1 MLFVLW
7 SIFAFVNL
15 MADNVIKIPPQKV
28 ATNTHSKQIVAFTKE
43 IESLEQNGK
52 NIDEYTTKYF
62 KKRVDYSLPFSS
74 EAKDYA
80 DSVLIEREKKSSSE
94 GAKLR
99 YNKNIASELKRES
112 NKSTR
117 QSIESKR
124 DLHESS
130 GDSKQKSIVAT
141 KSDSPNAPSSPN
153 ALTTAS
159 LTLPKPFSE
168 PKKVYKKVLD
178 LHKPKVVIII
188 DDIATPKQ
196 LSDIVAIQDAGL
208 KLTPSI
214 FPVAQNNAQMLER
227 VANLEFFMVHLPLE
241 ALAYKD
247 ELDTISIYDS
257 EDSIKRKI
265 ARIKQTLPNTLY
277 INNHTGSKFT
287 ERRANMEFLLSVL
300 DSHNINFVDSRTT
313 QNTTLP
319 DIAKAQNRLILY
331 RDIFIDNALDSHSL
345 MTQINEGVKIAKAR
359 GYAILIAHPHKET
372 LNAIRAAQN
381 GALKEVDV
389 IYLNE
394 LDFLLK
400 KSNIT
405 QYAQVLKSP

>member
-7 SIFAFVNL
+7 SVFAFVNL

-28 ATNTHSKQIVAFTKE
+28 ATNTQSAQTLAFNKE

-80 DSVLIEREKKSSSE
+80 DSVLIEREKKSSSD

-99 YNKNIASELKRES
+99 YNKNIASEVKRES
-112 NKSTR
+112 NKYIR
-117 QSIESKR
+117 QSSESNHNSR
-124 DLHESS
+124 ESS
-130 GDSKQKSIVAT
+130 GDSKQKSSVSN
-141 KSDSPNAPSSPN
+141 KSDSPNVPNPN

-159 LTLPKPFSE
+159 LSLPKPFSE

-178 LHKPKVVIII
+178 SHKPKVVIII

-214 FPVAQNNAQMLER
+214 FPVAQGNTQMLER
-227 VANLEFFMVHLPLE
+227 VAHLEFFMVHLPLE

-319 DIAKAQNRLILY
+319 EIAKAQNRLILY

-345 MTQINEGVKIAKAR
+345 MTQINEGIKIAKAR

-372 LNAIRAAQN
+372 LNAIRAAKN
-381 GALKEVDV
+381 GALREVDV

>member
-7 SIFAFVNL
+7 SVFAFVNL

-28 ATNTHSKQIVAFTKE
+28 ATNTQSAQTLAFNKE

-80 DSVLIEREKKSSSE
+80 DSVLIERERKTE

-99 YNKNIASELKRES
+99 YNKNIASEVKRES
-112 NKSTR
+112 NKSMR
-117 QSIESKR
+117 QSSESKR
-124 DLHESS
+124 NSRESS
-130 GDSKQKSIVAT
+130 GDSKQKSSVST
-141 KSDSPNAPSSPN
+141 KSDSPNVPNPN

-159 LTLPKPFSE
+159 LSLPKPFSE

-178 LHKPKVVIII
+178 SHKPKVVIII

-214 FPVAQNNAQMLER
+214 FPVAQGNTQMLER
-227 VANLEFFMVHLPLE
+227 VAHLEFFMVHLPLE

-300 DSHNINFVDSRTT
+300 DSHNINFIDSRTT

-319 DIAKAQNRLILY
+319 EIAKAQNRLILY

-345 MTQINEGVKIAKAR
+345 NTQINEGIKIAKAR

-372 LNAIRAAQN
+372 LNAIRAAKN
-381 GALKEVDV
+381 GALREVDV

>member
-7 SIFAFVNL
+7 SVFAFVNL

-28 ATNTHSKQIVAFTKE
+28 ATNTQSAQTLAFNKE

-80 DSVLIEREKKSSSE
+80 DSVLIERERKTD

-99 YNKNIASELKRES
+99 YNKNIASEVKRES
-112 NKSTR
+112 NKSMR
-117 QSIESKR
+117 QSSESKHNSR
-124 DLHESS
+124 ESS
-130 GDSKQKSIVAT
+130 GDSKQKSSVAT
-141 KSDSPNAPSSPN
+141 KSDSPNVPNPN

-159 LTLPKPFSE
+159 LSLPKPFSE

-178 LHKPKVVIII
+178 SHKPKVVIII

-214 FPVAQNNAQMLER
+214 FPVAQGNTQMLER
-227 VANLEFFMVHLPLE
+227 VAHLEFFMVHLPLE

-265 ARIKQTLPNTLY
+265 ARIKQILPNTLY

-345 MTQINEGVKIAKAR
+345 NTQINEGIKIAKAR

-372 LNAIRAAQN
+372 LNAIRAAKN
-381 GALKEVDV
+381 GALREVDV

>member
-1 MLFVLW
+1 MKVGSRMLFVLW
-7 SIFAFVNL
+7 SVFAFVSL

-28 ATNTHSKQIVAFTKE
+28 ATNTQSTQIVAFTKE
-43 IESLEQNGK
+43 IESLEQSGK

-74 EAKDYA
+74 EAKDYQ
-80 DSVLIEREKKSSSE
+80 DSVLIEREKKSS

-99 YNKNIASELKRES
+99 YNKNIASEAKRES
-112 NKSTR
+112 SESTR
-117 QSIESKR
+117 KSSESKR
-124 DLHESS
+124 DSRQSS
-130 GDSKQKSIVAT
+130 GDSKQKST
-141 KSDSPNAPSSPN
+141 KSDLSDSPN

-178 LHKPKVVIII
+178 SHKPKVVIII

-214 FPVAQNNAQMLER
+214 FPVAQSNVKMLES
-227 VANLEFFMVHLPLE
+227 VANLDFFMVHLPLE

-265 ARIKQTLPNTLY
+265 ARIKQILPNTLY

-300 DSHNINFVDSRTT
+300 DSHNISFVDSRTT
-313 QNTTLP
+313 QNTALP

-345 MTQINEGVKIAKAR
+345 NTQINEGVKIAKAR

-372 LNAIRAAQN
+372 LNAIRTAKN
-381 GALKEVDV
+381 GALREVDV

-400 KSNIT
+400 KSNIS

>member
-7 SIFAFVNL
+7 SVFAFVNL

-28 ATNTHSKQIVAFTKE
+28 ATNTQSAQTLAFNKE

-80 DSVLIEREKKSSSE
+80 DSVLIERERKTE

-99 YNKNIASELKRES
+99 YNKNIASEVKRES

-117 QSIESKR
+117 QSSESKHNVR
-124 DLHESS
+124 ESS
-130 GDSKQKSIVAT
+130 GESKQKSSVST

-159 LTLPKPFSE
+159 LSLPKPFSE

-178 LHKPKVVIII
+178 SHKPKVVIII

-196 LSDIVAIQDAGL
+196 LGDIVAIQDAGL

-214 FPVAQNNAQMLER
+214 FPVAQGNTQMLER
-227 VANLEFFMVHLPLE
+227 VAHLEFFMVHLPLE

-345 MTQINEGVKIAKAR
+345 NMQINEGIKIAKAR

-372 LNAIRAAQN
+372 LNAIRAAKN
-381 GALKEVDV
+381 GALREVDV

>member
-7 SIFAFVNL
+7 SVFAFVNL

-28 ATNTHSKQIVAFTKE
+28 ATNAHSKQIVAFTKE

-74 EAKDYA
+74 EAKDYQ
-80 DSVLIEREKKSSSE
+80 DSVLIEREKKTD

-99 YNKNIASELKRES
+99 YNKNIASESKRES

-117 QSIESKR
+117 QSVDSKQNLR
-124 DLHESS
+124 ESS
-130 GDSKQKSIVAT
+130 GESKQKSSVAN
-141 KSDSPNAPSSPN
+141 KSDSPSSPN

-178 LHKPKVVIII
+178 SHKPKVVIII

-214 FPVAQNNAQMLER
+214 FPVAQGNTQMLER
-227 VANLEFFMVHLPLE
+227 VAHLEFFMVHLPLE

-265 ARIKQTLPNTLY
+265 ARIKQILPNTLY

-345 MTQINEGVKIAKAR
+345 NTQINEGVKIAKAR

-372 LNAIRAAQN
+372 LNAIRAAQK

>member
-7 SIFAFVNL
+7 SVFAFVNL

-28 ATNTHSKQIVAFTKE
+28 ATNTQSAQTLAFNKE

-80 DSVLIEREKKSSSE
+80 DSVLIERERKTE

-99 YNKNIASELKRES
+99 YNKNIASESKRES
-112 NKSTR
+112 NKSMR

-124 DLHESS
+124 DSRESS
-130 GDSKQKSIVAT
+130 GESKQKSSVAT
-141 KSDSPNAPSSPN
+141 KRDSPNVPNPN

-159 LTLPKPFSE
+159 LSLPKPFSE

-178 LHKPKVVIII
+178 SHKPKVVIII

-214 FPVAQNNAQMLER
+214 FPVAQGNTQMLER
-227 VANLEFFMVHLPLE
+227 VAHLEFFMVHLPLE

-319 DIAKAQNRLILY
+319 EIAKAQNRLILY

-345 MTQINEGVKIAKAR
+345 NTQINEGIKIAKAR

-372 LNAIRAAQN
+372 LNAIRTAKN
-381 GALKEVDV
+381 GALREVDV

>member
-7 SIFAFVNL
+7 SALFVANL
-15 MADNVIKIPPQKV
+15 MADNVINVPPKKI
-28 ATNTHSKQIVAFTKE
+28 ATNSQPTQIVSFTKE
-43 IESLEQNGK
+43 IDSLEQNGK

-80 DSVLIEREKKSSSE
+80 DSVLIEREKKSS

-99 YNKNIASELKRES
+99 YNKNIASEVKRES
-112 NKSTR
+112 SESIRKS
-117 QSIESKR
+117 SESKR
-124 DLHESS
+124 DLRQSS
-130 GDSKQKSIVAT
+130 GDSKQKS
-141 KSDSPNAPSSPN
+141 KSDLDSPN

-178 LHKPKVVIII
+178 SHKPKVVIII

-214 FPVAQNNAQMLER
+214 FPVAQSNVKMLES
-227 VANLEFFMVHLPLE
+227 VANLDFFMVHLPLE

-257 EDSIKRKI
+257 EDSIRRKI
-265 ARIKQTLPNTLY
+265 ARIKQILPNTLY

-300 DSHNINFVDSRTT
+300 DSHNISFVDSRTT
-313 QNTTLP
+313 QNTALP

-345 MTQINEGVKIAKAR
+345 NTQINEGVKIAKAR

-372 LNAIRAAQN
+372 LNAIRTAKN
-381 GALKEVDV
+381 GALREVDV

-400 KSNIT
+400 KSNIS

>member
-7 SIFAFVNL
+7 SALFVANL
-15 MADNVIKIPPQKV
+15 MADNVINVPPKKI
-28 ATNTHSKQIVAFTKE
+28 ATNTQSTQIVAFTKE

-80 DSVLIEREKKSSSE
+80 DSVLIEREKKSS

-99 YNKNIASELKRES
+99 YNKNIASEVKRES
-112 NKSTR
+112 GESIRKS
-117 QSIESKR
+117 SESKR
-124 DLHESS
+124 DLRQSS
-130 GDSKQKSIVAT
+130 GDSKQKST
-141 KSDSPNAPSSPN
+141 KSDLSDSPN

-178 LHKPKVVIII
+178 SHKPKVVIII

-214 FPVAQNNAQMLER
+214 FPVAQSNVKMLES

-257 EDSIKRKI
+257 EDSIRRKI
-265 ARIKQTLPNTLY
+265 ARIKHILPNTLY

-300 DSHNINFVDSRTT
+300 DSHNISFVDSRTT
-313 QNTTLP
+313 QNTALP

-345 MTQINEGVKIAKAR
+345 NTQINEGVKIAKAR

-372 LNAIRAAQN
+372 LNAIRAAKN
-381 GALKEVDV
+381 GALREVDV

-400 KSNIT
+400 KSNIS

>member
-7 SIFAFVNL
+7 SVFAFVNL

-28 ATNTHSKQIVAFTKE
+28 ATNTQSAQTLAFNKE

-80 DSVLIEREKKSSSE
+80 DSVLIERERKTE

-99 YNKNIASELKRES
+99 YNKNIASEVKRES
-112 NKSTR
+112 NKSMR
-117 QSIESKR
+117 QSSESKR
-124 DLHESS
+124 NSRESS
-130 GDSKQKSIVAT
+130 GDSKQKSSVST
-141 KSDSPNAPSSPN
+141 KSDSPNVPNPN

-159 LTLPKPFSE
+159 LSLPKPFSE

-178 LHKPKVVIII
+178 SHKPKVVIII

-214 FPVAQNNAQMLER
+214 FPVAQGNTQMLER
-227 VANLEFFMVHLPLE
+227 VAHLEFFMVHLPLE

-319 DIAKAQNRLILY
+319 EIAKAQNRLILY

-345 MTQINEGVKIAKAR
+345 NTQINEGIKIAKAR

-372 LNAIRAAQN
+372 LNAIRAAKN
-381 GALKEVDV
+381 GALREVDV

>member
-1 MLFVLW
+1 MKMCGRMLFALCGA
-7 SIFAFVNL
+7 FAFINL
-15 MADNVIKIPPQKV
+15 VADNIIKIPPQKI
-28 ATNTHSKQIVAFTKE
+28 ATNTQPKQIVAFNKE
-43 IESLEQNGK
+43 IDLLEQNGK

-62 KKRVDYSLPFSS
+62 KKRVDYSSPFSS
-74 EAKDYA
+74 EAKDYL
-80 DSVLIEREKKSSSE
+80 DSVLIEREKKTS
-94 GAKLR
+94 AKLH
-99 YNKNIASELKRES
+99 YNKNIANES
-112 NKSTR
+112 KNKSA
-117 QSIESKR
+117 ESSHKIANKSNDSR
-124 DLHESS
+124 ESS
-130 GDSKQKSIVAT
+130 GNSKQKA
-141 KSDSPNAPSSPN
+141 KNHLNDSQSQN

-178 LHKPKVVIII
+178 SHKPKVVIII

-196 LSDIVAIQDAGL
+196 LSDIVAIQNNGL

-214 FPVAQNNAQMLER
+214 FPVAQSNAQMLES
-227 VANLEFFMVHLPLE
+227 VAHLEFFMVHLPLE

-257 EDSIKRKI
+257 KDSIRRKI
-265 ARIKQTLPNTLY
+265 ARIKQILPNTLY

-300 DSHNINFVDSRTT
+300 DAHNISFVDSRTT
-313 QNTTLP
+313 QNTALP
-319 DIAKAQNRLILY
+319 EIAKAQNRLILY
-331 RDIFIDNALDSHSL
+331 RDIFIDNVLDAQSL
-345 MTQINEGVKIAKAR
+345 ATQINEGIKIAKAR

-372 LNAIRAAQN
+372 LNAIRVAKN
-381 GALKEVDV
+381 GALREVDV

-400 KSNIT
+400 KSNIS

>member
-7 SIFAFVNL
+7 SVFAFVSL

-28 ATNTHSKQIVAFTKE
+28 ATNTQSTQIVAFTKE

-80 DSVLIEREKKSSSE
+80 DSVLIEREKKSS

-99 YNKNIASELKRES
+99 YNKNIASEVKRES
-112 NKSTR
+112 GESVRKS
-117 QSIESKR
+117 SESKR
-124 DLHESS
+124 DLRQSS
-130 GDSKQKSIVAT
+130 GDSKQKS
-141 KSDSPNAPSSPN
+141 KSDLDSPN

-178 LHKPKVVIII
+178 SHKPKVVIII

-214 FPVAQNNAQMLER
+214 FPVAQSNVKMLES
-227 VANLEFFMVHLPLE
+227 VANLDFFMVHLPLE

-265 ARIKQTLPNTLY
+265 ARIKQILPNTLY

-300 DSHNINFVDSRTT
+300 DSHNISFVDSRTT
-313 QNTTLP
+313 QNTALP

-345 MTQINEGVKIAKAR
+345 NTQINEGVKIAKAR

-372 LNAIRAAQN
+372 LNAIRTAKN
-381 GALKEVDV
+381 GALREVDV

-400 KSNIT
+400 KSNIS

>member
-7 SIFAFVNL
+7 SVFAFVNL

-28 ATNTHSKQIVAFTKE
+28 ATNTQSAQTLAFNKE

-80 DSVLIEREKKSSSE
+80 DSVLIERERKTE

-99 YNKNIASELKRES
+99 YNKNIASEVKRES
-112 NKSTR
+112 NKSMR
-117 QSIESKR
+117 QSSESKHNVR
-124 DLHESS
+124 ESS
-130 GDSKQKSIVAT
+130 GDSKQKSSVST

-159 LTLPKPFSE
+159 LSLPKPFSE

-178 LHKPKVVIII
+178 SHKPKVVIII

-196 LSDIVAIQDAGL
+196 LSDIVAIQDSGL

-214 FPVAQNNAQMLER
+214 FPVAQGNTQMLER
-227 VANLEFFMVHLPLE
+227 VAHLEFFMVHLPLE

-287 ERRANMEFLLSVL
+287 EHRANMEFLLSVL

-345 MTQINEGVKIAKAR
+345 MTQINEGIKIAKAR

-372 LNAIRAAQN
+372 LNAIRVAKN
-381 GALKEVDV
+381 GALREVDV

>member
-7 SIFAFVNL
+7 SVFAFVSL

-28 ATNTHSKQIVAFTKE
+28 ATNTQSTQIVAFTKE
-43 IESLEQNGK
+43 IDSLEQSGK

-80 DSVLIEREKKSSSE
+80 DSVLIEREKKSS

-99 YNKNIASELKRES
+99 YNKNIASEVKRES
-112 NKSTR
+112 GESIRKS
-117 QSIESKR
+117 SESKR
-124 DLHESS
+124 DVRQSS
-130 GDSKQKSIVAT
+130 GDSKQKST
-141 KSDSPNAPSSPN
+141 KSDLNDSPNN

-178 LHKPKVVIII
+178 SHKPKVVIII

-214 FPVAQNNAQMLER
+214 FPVAQSNVKMLES
-227 VANLEFFMVHLPLE
+227 VANLDFFMVHLPLE

-257 EDSIKRKI
+257 EDSIRRKI
-265 ARIKQTLPNTLY
+265 ARIKQILPNTLY

-300 DSHNINFVDSRTT
+300 DSHNISFVDSRTT
-313 QNTTLP
+313 QNTALP

-345 MTQINEGVKIAKAR
+345 NTQINEGVKIAKAR

-372 LNAIRAAQN
+372 LNAIRVAKN
-381 GALKEVDV
+381 GALREVDV

-400 KSNIT
+400 KSNIS

>member
-7 SIFAFVNL
+7 SVFAFVNL

-28 ATNTHSKQIVAFTKE
+28 ATNAHSKQIVAFTKE

-80 DSVLIEREKKSSSE
+80 DSVLIEREKKTD

-99 YNKNIASELKRES
+99 YNKNIASESKRES
-112 NKSTR
+112 NKSMR
-117 QSIESKR
+117 QSVESKHNVR
-124 DLHESS
+124 ESS
-130 GDSKQKSIVAT
+130 GDSKQKSSVAN
-141 KSDSPNAPSSPN
+141 KSDSPSSPNPN

-178 LHKPKVVIII
+178 SHKPKVVIII

-214 FPVAQNNAQMLER
+214 FPVAQGNTQMLER

-313 QNTTLP
+313 QNTALP

-345 MTQINEGVKIAKAR
+345 NTQINEGVKIAKAR

-372 LNAIRAAQN
+372 LNAIRAAQK

>member
-7 SIFAFVNL
+7 SALFVANL
-15 MADNVIKIPPQKV
+15 MADNVIKLPSKKI
-28 ATNTHSKQIVAFTKE
+28 ATNTQLTQIIAFTKE

-74 EAKDYA
+74 EAKDYQ
-80 DSVLIEREKKSSSE
+80 DSVLIEREKKSNS
-94 GAKLR
+94 AKLR
-99 YNKNIASELKRES
+99 YNKNIASESKSKSSES
-112 NKSTR
+112 THNLR
-117 QSIESKR
+117 QS
-124 DLHESS
+124 S
-130 GDSKQKSIVAT
+130 GVSKQKS
-141 KSDSPNAPSSPN
+141 KSDLDSPN

-159 LTLPKPFSE
+159 LTLLKPFSE

-178 LHKPKVVIII
+178 SHKPKVVIII

-214 FPVAQNNAQMLER
+214 FPVAQSNVKMLES

-257 EDSIKRKI
+257 EDLIRRKI
-265 ARIKQTLPNTLY
+265 ARIKQILPNTLY
-277 INNHTGSKFT
+277 INNHTGSRFT

-300 DSHNINFVDSRTT
+300 DSHNISFVDSRTT
-313 QNTTLP
+313 QNTALP

-345 MTQINEGVKIAKAR
+345 NMQINEGVKIAKAR

-372 LNAIRAAQN
+372 LNAIRAAKN
-381 GALKEVDV
+381 GALREVDV

>member
-7 SIFAFVNL
+7 SVFAFVNL

-28 ATNTHSKQIVAFTKE
+28 ATNTQSAQTLAFNKE

-80 DSVLIEREKKSSSE
+80 DSVLIERERKTE

-99 YNKNIASELKRES
+99 YNKNIASESKRES
-112 NKSTR
+112 NKYIR
-117 QSIESKR
+117 QSAESKHNVR
-124 DLHESS
+124 ESS
-130 GDSKQKSIVAT
+130 GDSKQKSSVST
-141 KSDSPNAPSSPN
+141 KSDSPNVPNPN

-159 LTLPKPFSE
+159 LSLPKPFSE

-178 LHKPKVVIII
+178 SHKPKVVIII

-214 FPVAQNNAQMLER
+214 FPVAQGNTQMLER
-227 VANLEFFMVHLPLE
+227 VAHLEFFMVHLPLE

-345 MTQINEGVKIAKAR
+345 NTQINEGIKIAKAR

-372 LNAIRAAQN
+372 LNAIRAAKN
-381 GALKEVDV
+381 GALREVDV

>member
-7 SIFAFVNL
+7 SALFVANL
-15 MADNVIKIPPQKV
+15 MADNVINVPPKKI
-28 ATNTHSKQIVAFTKE
+28 ATNSQSTQIVAFTKE

-80 DSVLIEREKKSSSE
+80 DSVLIEREKKSS

-99 YNKNIASELKRES
+99 YNKNIASESKRES
-112 NKSTR
+112 GESIRKS
-117 QSIESKR
+117 SESKR
-124 DLHESS
+124 DLRQSS
-130 GDSKQKSIVAT
+130 GDSKQKS
-141 KSDSPNAPSSPN
+141 KSDLSDSPN

-178 LHKPKVVIII
+178 SHKPKVVIII

-214 FPVAQNNAQMLER
+214 FPVAQSNAKMLES
-227 VANLEFFMVHLPLE
+227 VANLDFFMVHLPLE

-257 EDSIKRKI
+257 EDSIRRKI
-265 ARIKQTLPNTLY
+265 ARIKQILPNTLY

-300 DSHNINFVDSRTT
+300 DSHNISFVDSRTT
-313 QNTTLP
+313 QNTALP

-345 MTQINEGVKIAKAR
+345 NTQINEGVKIAKAR

-372 LNAIRAAQN
+372 LNAIRTAKN
-381 GALKEVDV
+381 GALREVDV

-400 KSNIT
+400 KSNIS

>member
-7 SIFAFVNL
+7 SVFAFVSL

-28 ATNTHSKQIVAFTKE
+28 ATNTQSTQIVAFTKE
-43 IESLEQNGK
+43 IDSLEQSGK

-80 DSVLIEREKKSSSE
+80 DSVLIEREKKSS

-99 YNKNIASELKRES
+99 YNKNIASEAKRELGES
-112 NKSTR
+112 IRKS
-117 QSIESKR
+117 SESKR
-124 DLHESS
+124 DVRQSS
-130 GDSKQKSIVAT
+130 GDSKQKS
-141 KSDSPNAPSSPN
+141 KSDLSDSPN

-178 LHKPKVVIII
+178 SHKPKVVIII

-214 FPVAQNNAQMLER
+214 FPVAQSNVKMLES
-227 VANLEFFMVHLPLE
+227 VANLDFFMVHLPLE

-257 EDSIKRKI
+257 EDSIRRKI
-265 ARIKQTLPNTLY
+265 ARIKQILPNTLY

-300 DSHNINFVDSRTT
+300 DSHNISFVDSRTT
-313 QNTTLP
+313 QNTALP

-345 MTQINEGVKIAKAR
+345 NTQINEGVKIAKAR

-372 LNAIRAAQN
+372 LNAIRAAKN
-381 GALKEVDV
+381 GALREVDV

-400 KSNIT
+400 KSNIS

>member
-1 MLFVLW
+1 MLFVMW
-7 SIFAFVNL
+7 SVFAFVSL

-28 ATNTHSKQIVAFTKE
+28 ATNTQSTQIVAFTKE
-43 IESLEQNGK
+43 IESLEQSGK

-80 DSVLIEREKKSSSE
+80 DSVLIEREKKSS

-99 YNKNIASELKRES
+99 YNKNIASEAKRELGES
-112 NKSTR
+112 VRKS
-117 QSIESKR
+117 SESKR
-124 DLHESS
+124 DVRQSS
-130 GDSKQKSIVAT
+130 GDSKQKST
-141 KSDSPNAPSSPN
+141 KSDLDSPN

-178 LHKPKVVIII
+178 SHKPKVVIII

-214 FPVAQNNAQMLER
+214 FPVAQSNAKMLES
-227 VANLEFFMVHLPLE
+227 VANLDFFMVHLPLE

-257 EDSIKRKI
+257 EDSIRRKI
-265 ARIKQTLPNTLY
+265 ARIKQILPNTLY

-300 DSHNINFVDSRTT
+300 DSHNISFVDSRTT
-313 QNTTLP
+313 QNTALP

-345 MTQINEGVKIAKAR
+345 NTQINEGVKIAKAR

-372 LNAIRAAQN
+372 LNAIRTAKN
-381 GALKEVDV
+381 GALREVDV

-400 KSNIT
+400 KSNIS

>member
-7 SIFAFVNL
+7 SVFAFVNL

-28 ATNTHSKQIVAFTKE
+28 ATNTQSAQTLAFKKE

-80 DSVLIEREKKSSSE
+80 DSVLIERERKTE

-99 YNKNIASELKRES
+99 YNKNIASEVKRES
-112 NKSTR
+112 NKSMR
-117 QSIESKR
+117 QSSESKHNSR
-124 DLHESS
+124 ESS
-130 GDSKQKSIVAT
+130 GDSKQKSSVAT
-141 KSDSPNAPSSPN
+141 KSDSPNAPNPN

-159 LTLPKPFSE
+159 LSLPKPFSE

-178 LHKPKVVIII
+178 SHKPKVVIII

-214 FPVAQNNAQMLER
+214 FPVAQGNTQMLER

-265 ARIKQTLPNTLY
+265 AQIKQTLPNTLY

-345 MTQINEGVKIAKAR
+345 MTQINEGIKIAKAR

-372 LNAIRAAQN
+372 LNAIRAAKN
-381 GALKEVDV
+381 GALREVDV